1 MKFVETLT
9 GSPEGGLL
17 GAAGSEI
24 AHFYNLPSA
33 SWMNTES
40 KIPDAQAAYE
50 KTLLGLL
57 HALGGVN
64 LIWGI
69 GNLEATLT
77 LCPEQ
82 AVIDNEIA
90 AGILRAWKGIQ
101 IDEARMALQ
110 TIKAMGQ
117 KADYLNSDHTFTFF
131 REEFLMTNLLSRER
145 WTIWDEGG
153 RKSLRERSEER
164 VGDLL
169 KKPSPEHLSGSQK
182 TKLERIEKKWLDKI
196 Q

>member
-1 MKFVETLT
+1 M
-9 GSPEGGLL
+9 S
-17 GAAGSEI
+17 
-24 AHFYNLPSA
+24 
-33 SWMNTES
+33 TES

-101 IDEARMALQ
+101 MDDARMALQ
-110 TIKAMGQ
+110 TIKTMGQ
-117 KADYLNSDHTFTFF
+117 KADYLNSDHTLSFF
-131 REEFLMTNLLSRER
+131 REELLMTNLMSRER
-145 WTIWDEGG
+145 WALWDKEG
-153 RKSLRERSEER
+153 RKGLRERSEER
-164 VGDLL
+164 VRDLL
-169 KKPSPEHLSGSQK
+169 KKPPSEHLSGSQR
-182 TKLERIEKKWLDKI
+182 TKLERIEKKWLDKL